1 MKNSKKIILI
11 TVIIVI
17 LLILILGGIFI
28 YNKYIDKSYKI
39 ETIEQY
45 SYFIVYE
52 DEKYGVIDTKGK
64 IVVEPKYEMIIIPN
78 PSKDVFVCYTNYN
91 SQEEYKTEIINSKN
105 EKILTKYEH
114 VEPIIFKD
122 ATTEV
127 PYEKSVLMYKENN
140 KYGIIDFTGKKIT
153 NAIYDSIES
162 LLYKEGCLLVK
173 KENKYGV
180 INIKGKQMVETKYD
194 SITADGYYDE
204 NTKYQNAGFIVGN
217 KTTDGYKYGYIN
229 SNGSQILKEEY
240 NEIARVTEI
249 EDKVYILAL
258 KNGQA
263 GIYNSKKQVLKHIYE
278 EIEYNK
284 ENELFIVQK
293 SSKQGVYNKE
303 GKEILEPDYD
313 NIIISNKSIYAEKEQ
328 EKYYFDENGNK
339 QEEQKYKIIYS
350 EENSKYRITMNEED
364 KFGIID
370 ENGNNILD
378 NVYSYIEHIFKDY
391 YIINEDGKTS
401 VYDANTKK
409 QIISNYSVIQKIE
422 NKNILQAII
431 TEPYTIELYNSN
443 MEKIGQMENA
453 KLTIEEEYVK
463 LESQTQREYFD
474 QNANKIQAKNIFTN
488 SNLFA
493 FSENGKWGYKDR
505 EENIIIE
512 PIYDEATELNTQG
525 FAGIKKDNKW
535 GVVNE
540 NGKII
545 LEPTYELS
553 WDEPEFIGEY
563 CKLNF
568 GYGMVYY
575 TRQVNN

>member
-1 MKNSKKIILI
+1 MKNSKRMILI
-11 TVIIVI
+11 IVIIAI

-28 YNKYIDKSYKI
+28 YNKYIDKNYKI
-39 ETIEQY
+39 ENVDQY
-45 SYFIVYE
+45 SYFILYE
-52 DEKYGVIDTKGK
+52 DEKYGVIDSEGK
-64 IVVEPKYEMIIIPN
+64 IVVEPKYEMLVIPN
-78 PSKDVFVCYTNYN
+78 PSKDVFVGYTNYN

-105 EKILTKYEH
+105 EKVLTKYEKI
-114 VEPIIFKD
+114 EPLIFKD

-140 KYGIIDFTGKKIT
+140 KYGIIDFKGKKIT

-173 KENKYGV
+173 KEDKYGV
-180 INIKGKQMVETKYD
+180 INIRGKQMVEIKYD

-204 NTKYQNAGFIVGN
+204 STKYQKAGFIVGN
-217 KTTDGYKYGYIN
+217 KTVDGYKYGYIN

-240 NEIARVTEI
+240 NEIERVTEI
-249 EDKVYILAL
+249 EDEVYILAF

-263 GIYNSKKQVLKHIYE
+263 GIYNSKKQILKHIYE

-303 GKEILEPDYD
+303 GKEILKPEYD
-313 NIIISNKSIYAEKEQ
+313 NIIISNKSIYAEKDQ
-328 EKYYFDENGNK
+328 EKYFFDEKGNK

-370 ENGNNILD
+370 ENGNNIL
-378 NVYSYIEHIFKDY
+378 NNEYSYIEHIFKDY
-391 YIINEDGKTS
+391 YIINENGKTS

-422 NKNILQAII
+422 NKNMIQAII
-431 TEPYTIELYNSN
+431 TEPYTIELYNDN
-443 MEKIGQMENA
+443 MEKVAQMKNA
-453 KLTIEEEYVK
+453 KLTIEKEYVK

-474 QNANKIQAKNIFTN
+474 KNANKIQAKNIFTN

-493 FSENGKWGYKDR
+493 FSENGKWGYKDK
-505 EENIIIE
+505 EEKVIIA
-512 PIYDEATELNTQG
+512 PIYDSATELNTQG
-525 FAGIKKDNKW
+525 FAGIRKDNKW
-535 GVVNE
+535 GVINKE
-540 NGKII
+540 GKII